1 MCHQQEIVD
10 ELQSINSL
18 RLSLQEE
25 LQAIIDYKNRALMDK
40 TNKDLFNH
48 LAQEES
54 RHFAELLERVV
65 AGIPELDD
73 ILIVKVIPE

>member
-25 LQAIIDYKNRALMDK
+25 LQAIMDYKNRALMDK